1 MVQCALS
8 DFVCSTHTHA
18 TCIWPHAMHDGGIC
32 GSVCS
37 SNRKSTTNAL
47 ICQNGAAKLKFGTKH
62 TRYTRFEWT
71 RNAFAAYFLFSSFWL
86 ILSENGVRDQCSQF
100 HILISRSYGSAMY
113 CFAAVNMDNV
123 GTRIYMGEN
132 ENVDA
137 ASTTID
143 SFILH
148 LAELD

>member
-1 MVQCALS
+1 
-8 DFVCSTHTHA
+8 
-18 TCIWPHAMHDGGIC
+18 
-32 GSVCS
+32 
-37 SNRKSTTNAL
+37 
-47 ICQNGAAKLKFGTKH
+47 
-62 TRYTRFEWT
+62 
-71 RNAFAAYFLFSSFWL
+71 
-86 ILSENGVRDQCSQF
+86 
-100 HILISRSYGSAMY
+100 MY